1 MNLEDRAPRSVRIN
15 CGNLD
20 MRETTE
26 QVASRI
32 LHVNT
37 GNVLVTAETRDFLS
51 MFSNNVGNL
60 IEVPKEVRL
69 KTVLSGEIMGRD
81 AFMGEVEPF
90 LIMNMS
96 DITLEPDV
104 TAEGVEGSWY
114 EIINMGNILYPEHVA
129 GPITNKL
136 TSNMGTLTPYK
147 SSAQL
152 IKGDVM
158 LDEVYLASLD
168 DDADLVVTGNLRIP
182 EPVPNDTLD
191 RKINTVLVRGDVLCR
206 AENVSMLR
214 SKFDPKFGSPETNV
228 VPDEHELVER
238 DLSLTA
244 GTIRSWK
251 KRKIFATGNVTM
263 HEDIDTDTLERALDR
278 LVCTG
283 RVLCPEPLSEVFSS
297 VCDTLNT
304 DVIFYGG
311 ALWVVETDLTLRQS
325 RLDLIDGTATLYN
338 SGNVN
343 IEEDVDARILYDRLA
358 AVYNWGTITCF
369 PDQMSSVEARV
380 AVNEGTLHE
389 ASEQEERDEED
400 QGEQGDYEEHDDGTI
415 TINAGNYK
423 L

>member
-1 MNLEDRAPRSVRIN
+1 MNLQDRAPRSIRIN

-32 LHVNT
+32 LHVNA
-37 GNVLVTAETRDFLS
+37 GNVLVTAKTRDFLS
-51 MFSNNVGNL
+51 LFSNNVGNL
-60 IEVPKEVRL
+60 IEVPTEVRL
-69 KTVLSGEIMGRD
+69 KTVMADEIMGRD
-81 AFMGEVEPF
+81 AFTGEVEPY

-96 DITLEPDV
+96 DITLEPEV

-136 TSNMGTLTPYK
+136 TSNMGTLTPYR

-158 LDEVYLASLD
+158 LDEVYLMSLD
-168 DDADLVVTGNLRIP
+168 DGADLVVTGNLRIP
-182 EPVPNDTLD
+182 EPVPNDMLD

-228 VPDEHELVER
+228 VPVEHELVER

-263 HEDIDTDTLERALDR
+263 HEDIDTDILERALDR

-283 RVLCPEPLSEVFSS
+283 RILCPEQLSEVFSS

-343 IEEDVDARILYDRLA
+343 IEEDVDARILYGRLA

-369 PDQMSSVEARV
+369 PDQMSSVEARM

-389 ASEQEERDEED
+389 ASEQEESDKEE
-400 QGEQGDYEEHDDGTI
+400 QGEREEHEEHEDGTL

>member
-1 MNLEDRAPRSVRIN
+1 MNLEERAPRSVRIN

-32 LHVNT
+32 LHVNA
-37 GNVLVTAETRDFLS
+37 GNVLVTSETRDFLS

-60 IEVPKEVRL
+60 IEVSREVRL
-69 KTVLSGEIMGRD
+69 KTVMADEIMGHD
-81 AFMGEVEPF
+81 AFSGEVEPF

-104 TAEGVEGSWY
+104 TAEGVESSWY
-114 EIINMGNILYPEHVA
+114 EVVNMGNILYPEHVA
-129 GPITNKL
+129 GPITKKL
-136 TSNMGTLTPYK
+136 TSNMGTLTTYR

-152 IKGDVM
+152 IRGDVV

-168 DDADLVVTGNLRIP
+168 DGADLVVTGNLRIP
-182 EPVPNDTLD
+182 EPVPNDMLD
-191 RKINTVLVRGDVLCR
+191 RKIDTVLVRGNVLCR

-214 SKFDPKFGSPETNV
+214 SKYDPKSASPDTNV

-244 GTIRSWK
+244 GAIRSWK
-251 KRKIFATGNVTM
+251 KRKIYATGGVII
-263 HEDIDTDTLERALDR
+263 HDDVDADTLESALDC

-283 RVLCPEPLSEVFSS
+283 RVLCPEPLSEVFSGA
-297 VCDTLNT
+297 CDTLNT

-311 ALWVVETDLTLRQS
+311 ALWVVDTDLTLRQS

-338 SGNVN
+338 NGTVT
-343 IEEDVDARILYDRLA
+343 IEEDVDARTLYDRLA

-369 PDQMSSVEARV
+369 PDQMSAVEARI

-389 ASEQEERDEED
+389 ASEQEESDEE
-400 QGEQGDYEEHDDGTI
+400 EQGAHEEHEEHDDGTL

>member
-1 MNLEDRAPRSVRIN
+1 MNLQDRAPRSIRIN

-32 LHVNT
+32 LHVNA
-37 GNVLVTAETRDFLS
+37 GNVLVSAETRDFLS
-51 MFSNNVGNL
+51 LFSNNVGNL
-60 IEVPKEVRL
+60 IEVPTEVRL
-69 KTVLSGEIMGRD
+69 KTVMADEIMGRD
-81 AFMGEVEPF
+81 AFTGEVEPF

-96 DITLEPDV
+96 DITLEPEV

-136 TSNMGTLTPYK
+136 TSNMGTLTPYR

-158 LDEVYLASLD
+158 LDEVYLVSLD
-168 DDADLVVTGNLRIP
+168 DGADLVVTGNLRIP
-182 EPVPNDTLD
+182 EPVSNDMLD
-191 RKINTVLVRGDVLCR
+191 QKINTVLVRGDVLCR

-228 VPDEHELVER
+228 VPVEHELVER

-251 KRKIFATGNVTM
+251 NRKIFATGNVTM

-283 RVLCPEPLSEVFSS
+283 RVLCPESMSEVFSS

-311 ALWVVETDLTLRQS
+311 TIWVVETDLTLRQS
-325 RLDLIDGTATLYN
+325 RLDLIDGSATLYN

-369 PDQMSSVEARV
+369 PDQLSSVEARM

-389 ASEQEERDEED
+389 TSEQEESDKEE
-400 QGEQGDYEEHDDGTI
+400 QGEHEEHEDGTL

>member
-32 LHVNT
+32 LHVNA
-37 GNVLVTAETRDFLS
+37 GSVLVTAETRDFLS
-51 MFSNNVGNL
+51 MFSNNVGNM
-60 IEVPKEVRL
+60 IEVPREVRL
-69 KTVLSGEIMGRD
+69 KTILADEILGRD
-81 AFMGEVEPF
+81 AFSGEVEPF

-96 DITLEPDV
+96 NITLEPDV
-104 TAEGVEGSWY
+104 TAQGVEGSWY
-114 EIINMGNILYPEHVA
+114 EIINMGDILYPEHVA

-136 TSNMGTLTPYK
+136 TANMGGLTPYR

-168 DDADLVVTGNLRIP
+168 DDVDLVVTGNLRIP
-182 EPVPNDTLD
+182 EPVSNDVLD

-206 AENVSMLR
+206 AENVSTLR
-214 SKFDPKFGSPETNV
+214 SKYDSKSASPDTNV
-228 VPDEHELVER
+228 VPDELELVER

-244 GTIRSWK
+244 ASIRSWK
-251 KRKIFATGNVTM
+251 GRKIYAIGSVNILDDV
-263 HEDIDTDTLERALDR
+263 DADTLDTALDS

-283 RVLCPEPLSEVFSS
+283 RVLCPEPLSEVFSG

-304 DVIFYGG
+304 DVVFYGG
-311 ALWVVETDLTLRQS
+311 SLWVVDTDLTLRQS

-338 SGNVN
+338 NGTVT
-343 IEEDVDARILYDRLA
+343 IEEDVDARTLYDRLS

-369 PDQMSSVEARV
+369 PDQMSAVEARM
-380 AVNEGTLHE
+380 AFNEGTLHE
-389 ASEQEERDEED
+389 ASEQEESDEA
-400 QGEQGDYEEHDDGTI
+400 EQGAHEEHEEHDDGTL

-423 L
+423 V

>member
-37 GNVLVTAETRDFLS
+37 GSVLVTSETRDFLS

-69 KTVLSGEIMGRD
+69 KTVMADEIMGRD
-81 AFMGEVEPF
+81 AFTGEVEPF

-96 DITLEPDV
+96 DITLEPEV

-136 TSNMGTLTPYK
+136 TSNMGTLTPYR

-152 IKGDVM
+152 IKGDFM
-158 LDEVYLASLD
+158 LDEVYLVSLD
-168 DDADLVVTGNLRIP
+168 DGADLVVTGNLRIP
-182 EPVPNDTLD
+182 EPVPNDMLD

-228 VPDEHELVER
+228 VPVEHELVER

-263 HEDIDTDTLERALDR
+263 HEDIDTDTLDTALDR

-283 RVLCPEPLSEVFSS
+283 RVLCPESMSEVFSS

-311 ALWVVETDLTLRQS
+311 TLWVVETDLTLRQS

-369 PDQMSSVEARV
+369 PDQMSSVEARM

-389 ASEQEERDEED
+389 TSEQEESDKEE
-400 QGEQGDYEEHDDGTI
+400 QGEHEEHEDGTL

>member
-1 MNLEDRAPRSVRIN
+1 MNLQDRAPRSIRIN

-32 LHVNT
+32 LHVNA
-37 GNVLVTAETRDFLS
+37 GNVLVTAKTRDFLS
-51 MFSNNVGNL
+51 LFSNNVGNL
-60 IEVPKEVRL
+60 IEVPTEVRL
-69 KTVLSGEIMGRD
+69 KTVMADEIMGRD
-81 AFMGEVEPF
+81 AFTGEVEPY

-96 DITLEPDV
+96 DITLEPEV

-136 TSNMGTLTPYK
+136 TSNMGTLTPYR

-158 LDEVYLASLD
+158 LDEVYLVSLD
-168 DDADLVVTGNLRIP
+168 DGADLVVTGNLRIP
-182 EPVPNDTLD
+182 EPVSNDMLD

-206 AENVSMLR
+206 AENISMLR

-228 VPDEHELVER
+228 VPVEHELVER

-263 HEDIDTDTLERALDR
+263 HVDIDTDTLERALDR

-283 RVLCPEPLSEVFSS
+283 RVLCPESMSEVISS

-311 ALWVVETDLTLRQS
+311 TLWVVETDLTLRQS

-358 AVYNWGTITCF
+358 AVYNWGTISCF
-369 PDQMSSVEARV
+369 PDQMSSVEARM

-389 ASEQEERDEED
+389 STEQEESDKEE
-400 QGEQGDYEEHDDGTI
+400 QGEREEHEEHEDGTL